1 MRKKRKKLWSVTGIT
16 HPQYPGITVRV
27 GEWLPGGRLH
37 VFRMVDG
44 KQRSPQIEPLV
55 RRVDLGKEAETEA
68 RKIGAAIIA
77 ASADKT
83 PASETDL
90 DESDVTLG
98 QLAEKYKLDG
108 FHRTTAHYKRDQ
120 VAAVKRFATLI
131 GEDVPVAEVKPSH
144 LAKYMAKRI
153 EEEHGPAGKADLVA
167 FGIACNWAVEEGH
180 LDENPLMSKGARRP

>member
-1 MRKKRKKLWSVTGIT
+1 MPGACAIMAWRRWSAIASSSASSKRGPIT
-16 HPQYPGITVRV
+16 RI
-27 GEWLPGGRLH
+27 
-37 VFRMVDG
+37 
-44 KQRSPQIEPLV
+44 
-55 RRVDLGKEAETEA
+55 
-68 RKIGAAIIA
+68 
-77 ASADKT
+77 
-83 PASETDL
+83 PASRRGSSL
-90 DESDVTLG
+90 RAQKASCPLG